1 MRLLVLPF
9 LALMALT
16 ACVPEDEPAAPTPTV
31 MAPAGICTAE
41 PVFEAAPLNACA
53 SGTTLRLAF
62 VGDVLVHEQLQDH
75 GYRYGFDAIWSQP
88 AKYLRAADL
97 AIANLE
103 GPVAPGMTEARTRV
117 ADPGPVEDGLVYTGY
132 PLFNYHPVLL
142 RDLKAA
148 GVDLVTTANNHVFDR
163 GREGADMTLAELA
176 RAGLPAVGSVPR
188 EGRREFVHRR
198 ATALGTVS
206 FIACTYGTNGFTD
219 ARDQVIWCFAEQDRL
234 TALVRREAAD
244 PAVAGVVVLPHW
256 GTEYASRQNSGQER
270 LARALVAAGA
280 MAVVGTHPHAVQP
293 FTTEAR
299 GDGAQALVAYSTG
312 NFISTQGFEPSA
324 YEAMALID
332 ICDGGAGRGLVVQ
345 RAGWIAMQ
353 MRLTTRGYWVDIAP
367 RGSTGEAGAAEA
379 HLRRVA
385 PGFAAQPA
393 ACSG

>member
-1 MRLLVLPF
+1 MRLPVSLC
-9 LALMALT
+9 LALMALS
-16 ACVPEDEPAAPTPTV
+16 ACVPEDEPAVTTPTV

-53 SGTTLRLAF
+53 TGATLRLAF
-62 VGDVLVHEQLQDH
+62 VGDVLLHKQLQDY
-75 GYRYGFDAIWSQP
+75 GYKYGFDALWSQP
-88 AKYLRAADL
+88 AQYLRAADL

-117 ADPGPVEDGLVYTGY
+117 ADPGPVMDNLVYSGF
-132 PLFNYHPVLL
+132 PLFNYHPVVL
-142 RDLKAA
+142 RDLVAA

-163 GREGADMTLAELA
+163 GREGAEATLAELA
-176 RAGLPAVGSVPR
+176 RAGLPAVGSVTR

-198 ATALGTVS
+198 ATALGTIA

-234 TALVRREAAD
+234 VALVRREAAD
-244 PAVAGVVVLPHW
+244 PTVAGVIVLPHW
-256 GTEYASRQNSGQER
+256 GTEYASRQNAGQEH

-280 MAVVGTHPHAVQP
+280 MAVIGTHPHAVQP
-293 FTTEAR
+293 ITTETR
-299 GDGAQALVAYSTG
+299 GDGARALVAYSTG
-312 NFISTQGFEPSA
+312 NFVSTQGFEPSA
-324 YEAMALID
+324 YEAMALLD
-332 ICDGGAGRGLVVQ
+332 VCQGGAGRGLVVQ

-367 RGSTGEAGAAEA
+367 RGATGEAGAAEA

-393 ACSG
+393 ACAG